1 VYRGAAVSK
10 QWECRA
16 IDEKQVP
23 CPHLLSSY
31 PLTLIP
37 IILLP
42 ITTTIRAT
50 IESNDEITEQ
60 QPPATTPSKVKSE
73 DPIMKPLSVVVR
85 KFFSIGSREIV
96 VDDDKLKRHVT
107 FRVLGMEIGSWS
119 RTSQFLFCSLM
130 GIGFLLMYGLLQE
143 FVVMNKFHR
152 SLGWFITFLQLS
164 GYAICGSFE
173 QHLFAN
179 KLHERKIP
187 LRYYCLFAILHVTMQ
202 GCTNLAMQY
211 LNYPAKTLF
220 KSSRVIV
227 TMLFGGCF
235 MGKTYHSRDYLVA
248 AMIITGL
255 SLFVV
260 CDAQTSPVFDP
271 LGIFYIAL
279 ALCADSAILNVQEF
293 CLNAYNAGH
302 DELVYY
308 TYMGSAFVAF
318 LMSMIKGLRFIS
330 YPHSLPSPLLELN
343 VLCRRDVARDCL
355 SSRDGLLLHALHVYC
370 FLQHGLPGDV
380 LLRCAH

>member
-1 VYRGAAVSK
+1 
-10 QWECRA
+10 
-16 IDEKQVP
+16 
-23 CPHLLSSY
+23 
-31 PLTLIP
+31 
-37 IILLP
+37 
-42 ITTTIRAT
+42 
-50 IESNDEITEQ
+50 
-60 QPPATTPSKVKSE
+60 
-73 DPIMKPLSVVVR
+73 M
-85 KFFSIGSREIV
+85 V
-96 VDDDKLKRHVT
+96 VDDDKFKRHLT
-107 FRVLGMEIGSWS
+107 FRVLGIEIGAWS

-130 GIGFLLMYGLLQE
+130 GISFLLMYGILQE

-173 QHLFAN
+173 QYLSN
-179 KLHERKIP
+179 RLYERKIP
-187 LRYYCLFAILHVTMQ
+187 LKYYCLFAVLHVTMQ

-235 MGKTYHSRDYLVA
+235 MGKIYHSRDYVVA

-271 LGIFYIAL
+271 VGIFYIVL

-308 TYMGSAFVAF
+308 TYMGSAFVAC
-318 LMSMIKGLRFIS
+318 LMSMIKGFSSPHLQQLTD
-330 YPHSLPSPLLELN
+330 YPSIR
-343 VLCRRDVARDCL
+343 RRDVSGNRL
-355 SSRDGLLLHALHVYC
+355 PSRDWLLLHALHVHN
-370 FLQHGLPGDV
+370 FL
-380 LLRCAH
+380 